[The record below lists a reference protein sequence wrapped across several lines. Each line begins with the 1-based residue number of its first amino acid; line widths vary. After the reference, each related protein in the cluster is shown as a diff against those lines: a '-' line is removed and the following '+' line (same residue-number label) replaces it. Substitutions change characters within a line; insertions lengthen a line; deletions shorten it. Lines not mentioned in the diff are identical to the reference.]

1 MEEIFDRKLTFEDI
15 QKINEKKPKYISV
28 RSTKYL
34 ERRILR
40 QLDTSIKIRIIGED
54 ENKSAVEKEVESRTL
69 QTKQED
75 DLYSKEELE
84 QILTIYEE
92 YEEGIH
98 EEWSD
103 LNKALYIYSRLV
115 AEYDVSLANQ
125 VAENDISKK
134 STLKSIYTA
143 TPNSKGLARN
153 FRELMD
159 RIGIPCRYVEN
170 IERTH
175 AWNEVRIDGTY
186 YPVDVAMDS
195 KISHQ
200 KGPGNILVHN
210 FGKNPEFYEY
220 PEHQLKTKPQEIK
233 LLDRDSVQKALNVV
247 VDQIASDHTKRKELV
262 RQNITIPVQSKELK
276 GVFKGDTVSL
286 KTLEELSTVKIS
298 LTDNETEE
306 LISELKTIGTYYPEI
321 LNNVEIENKTAK
333 PVNMQEVVDG
343 IYEAKSVG
351 QDIVIDPV
359 NLTIASSF
367 EEDFSID
374 LSKIPQVAED
384 VTKRVDDDL
393 SGQSVTF
400 RNTNTTKPM
409 KVPAFKTKPSDSL
422 SGIAFE
428 GFDVEGL
435 DLRDT
440 KVNRLSFNNVTNIDK
455 MKFDTT
461 VSFAIALEAVSTADL
476 NAALTD
482 FTIHDLT
489 IQNVDLQDR
498 AILQE
503 LARNSELVRISIHR
517 AHLNNLDGL
526 ELFDG
531 RLFLL
536 NLQGND
542 LSVNDIERVENFK
555 RTNPYLDTYLNAN
568 THIRTAISSLNPLSA
583 ESYNFIKS
591 YVDGTRERFTVTN
604 SANAIAYM
612 LWSHDNLP
620 YYIKDAN
627 VIRNGLKMLTNP
639 MMVENNTELE
649 NFDFDKSYLRDGT
662 LLLTPAQVEHLISIG
677 KRVPQ
682 NIRLK
687 LESVVDLS
695 SADVQV
701 LTTRANAIGL
711 HIGEVQ
717 IFDKSWHN
725 NNNQASAYKL
735 SEYVYIRDTLDIIT
749 NGINPTDSDIDKF
762 ATIYQR
768 LMDNITYDHDAI
780 KEDNA
785 REARYYAEKKCS
797 SRNLLEGL
805 EEGKCVCS
813 GYADILRNALMLAG
827 LNVENVS
834 GFTRRTAS
842 GEEAGFHSWNMVEL
856 DDGSGNKKWYHTD
869 LTWAAGAGSQAGVE
883 SVTLRGDVPAFTS
896 KHMPWPID
904 LPVVSSTDFDRTL
917 LRNAFTRAR
926 SKSFNIKDRQS
937 QIDIPT
943 DPQLQIEILD
953 QDRILAEYTR
963 RRNDMC
969 AKYYGDKEYRREYME
984 RSRRFRAHEI
994 ELNPGTVAAYRT
1006 IDDYPEREEDEQFLL
1021 LDKYAECLERMT
1033 KYESGNTSVYQGTPD
1048 QIADA
1053 LEKDRE
1059 YVETRN
1065 HTFNKHSNMR
1075 SNLATLGKY
1084 GERVPYIPHQD
1095 GVLKNIGRVALNA
1108 GIFTRN
1114 LVAPIYR
1121 GVGRFVAVPIHRL
1134 VVRDR
1139 DASPFR
1145 NNWYHRMVARR
1156 DYFTEQNNSTTPNHP
1171 IRNGIKAR
1179 AEAIFKAK
1187 EGNKAVLNAGA
1198 FEIQSNIVRQE
1209 RERNLIHSL
1218 TNQSTEYATQI
1229 ATLQSQISAHPT
1241 APNIDDA
1248 RRALQEKINKKATI
1262 DNRIN
1267 NLSNNRTGMSQTDAI
1282 SDVQHDIAVKEEVT
1296 MKTTVIKGFAKGL
1309 AVKYVGPKIHD
1320 WLAKRG
1326 TKTITEQTTI
1336 MEPVEKQRWVEPTYK
1351 EQPVSVYEE
1360 VLDTNKSMSQ
1370 MMEANSGKSV
1380 TGFYSVYGGERGGA
1394 SYTLTGNE
1402 KITAVF
1408 EARGKGGT
1416 GFSDTVGLQAP
1427 VLVDK
1432 TFDRSLLT
1440 ESGLLNQNLTIN
1452 ELLEVVKGE
1461 GVDASAIANMYVSVG
1476 DRYWVKLSELTTDW
1490 TSDLQA
1496 GVASDLVT
1504 RVQVGTR
1511 LERVLDVAGHYEKYT
1526 DYIPK
1531 VASISHTV
1539 TDDTLAKV
1547 SDAVLRT
1554 GAYADGVIDVGEN
1567 LRFSS
1572 TNVKNNKSI
1581 PRNYSFN
1588 RDADIPTSRKEF
1600 RSQME
1605 RERGV

>member
-1 MEEIFDRKLTFEDI
+1 MEEIFDRKLTFQDI
-15 QKINEKKPKYISV
+15 QEINKKKPKYISV

-34 ERRILR
+34 DRKILLE
-40 QLDTSIKIRIIGED
+40 LDDSIAIRIIGED
-54 ENKSAVEKEVESRTL
+54 DELSETTREVTQR
-69 QTKQED
+69 
-75 DLYSKEELE
+75 DLYYKEE
-84 QILTIYEE
+84 ILSILSLYEE
-92 YEEGIH
+92 YEAGIH
-98 EEWSD
+98 KDWSD
-103 LNKALYIYSRLV
+103 LHKALYVYARMV
-115 AEYDVSLANQ
+115 AEYDVASSKRT
-125 VAENDISKK
+125 AESSMSGNS

-143 TPNSKGLARN
+143 NPDSKGIARN
-153 FRELMD
+153 FRELLD

-170 IERTH
+170 IEKAY
-175 AWNEVRIDGTY
+175 AWNEIRIDGTY

-220 PEHQLKTKPQEIK
+220 PEHQLKTKPQELK
-233 LLDRDSVQKALNVV
+233 LLDRDSVQKALNEV
-247 VDQIASDHTKRKELV
+247 VDQIVLDHSKRRELV

-276 GVFKGDTVSL
+276 GIFKGDTISQ
-286 KTLEELSTVKIS
+286 KTLEELSTLKIS
-298 LTDNETEE
+298 LTDDKTES

-321 LNNVEIENKTAK
+321 LNNVEIVNNNTQ

-351 QDIVIDPV
+351 QDIVIDPI

-367 EEDFSID
+367 EEDFRID
-374 LSKIPQVAED
+374 LSKVPQVAED
-384 VTKRVDDDL
+384 VTKRIDDDL

-400 RNTNTTKPM
+400 RNTDTSKPM
-409 KVPAFKTKPSDSL
+409 RVPDFKTKPSDGL

-440 KVNRLSFNNVTNIDK
+440 KVNRLSFDGSTNLDK
-455 MKFDTT
+455 VIPAVDVSYDIAFKAMSASELTSALSNFRIHKLT
-461 VSFAIALEAVSTADL
+461 VR
-476 NAALTD
+476 
-482 FTIHDLT
+482 
-489 IQNVDLQDR
+489 NVDLHDR
-498 AILQE
+498 PILQE
-503 LARNSELVRISIHR
+503 LSANPELTEIVINR
-517 AHLNNLDGL
+517 ANLNNLDGL
-526 ELFDG
+526 ENFDG
-531 RLFLL
+531 RLYFL
-536 NLQGND
+536 NLMANE
-542 LSVNDIERVENFK
+542 LTVNDIERVQNFRK
-555 RTNPYLDTYLNAN
+555 TNPLLESYLSDN
-568 THIRTAISSLNPLSA
+568 TPFIRTISSLTPISD
-583 ESYNFIKS
+583 ETYNFIAEYSRQRAENFGIHNKEDA
-591 YVDGTRERFTVTN
+591 VDYLLWGRTN
-604 SANAIAYM
+604 M
-612 LWSHDNLP
+612 P
-620 YYIKDAN
+620 YYIKDARI
-627 VIRNGLKMLTNP
+627 IRDSLKLIHNP
-639 MMVENNTELE
+639 MMVENDTELE
-649 NFDFDKSYLRDGT
+649 TFDFTQDYVKDGT
-662 LLLTPAQVEHLISIG
+662 LLLTPAQLKHLIAIG
-677 KRVPQ
+677 KTVPQ
-682 NIRLK
+682 TVRLR
-687 LESVVDLS
+687 LESTVDLS
-695 SADVQV
+695 AAEVNN
-701 LTTRANAIGL
+701 LALRASSLGINIR
-711 HIGEVQ
+711 EVQ
-717 IFDKSWHN
+717 IVDPTKHSN
-725 NNNQASAYKL
+725 RNQMAPYTL
-735 SEYVYIRDTLDIIT
+735 SQYAYIRDTLDLLI

-762 ATIYQR
+762 ATVYQR
-768 LMDNITYDHDAI
+768 LMDSITYDHDAI
-780 KEDNA
+780 KDDNSA
-785 REARYYAEKKCS
+785 ESKYYAEKRDTC
-797 SRNLLEGL
+797 RNLLQGL

-813 GYADILRNALMLAG
+813 GYADILRNALLMVGINA
-827 LNVENVS
+827 ENVS
-834 GFTRRTAS
+834 GFTGRNSR
-842 GEEAGFHSWNMVEL
+842 GELIGAHAWNRVQL
-856 DDGSGNKKWYHTD
+856 DDGTGTKRWYHTD
-869 LTWAAGAGSQAGVE
+869 LTWCAGRSPADME
-883 SVTLRGDVPAFTS
+883 RVTLRGDNCTDFTD
-896 KHMPWPID
+896 KHITNALA
-904 LPVVSSTDFDRTL
+904 LPTVSSTDFDRTL
-917 LRNAFTRAR
+917 LRTAFTKARAN
-926 SKSFNIKDRQS
+926 SFNIKNRQS
-937 QIDIPT
+937 QIDIPA
-943 DPQLQIEILD
+943 DPELQIEILD

-969 AKYYGDKEYRREYME
+969 AKYYGDREYRREYME
-984 RSRRFRAHEI
+984 RSRRFRAHEV
-994 ELNPGTVAAYRT
+994 ELNPGTVASYRT

-1108 GIFTRN
+1108 GILTRN

-1121 GVGRFVAVPIHRL
+1121 GVGRFIAVPIHRL

-1156 DYFTEQNNSTTPNHP
+1156 DYFTEQNNSTNPNHP
-1171 IRNGIKAR
+1171 IRNGMKAR

-1209 RERNLIHSL
+1209 RERNVIHSL
-1218 TNQSTEYATQI
+1218 TNQSNEYAMQI
-1229 ATLQSQISAHPT
+1229 TALQNEISAHST

-1262 DNRIN
+1262 DNRIS
-1267 NLSNNRTGMSQTDAI
+1267 NLSNNRTGISQTDAI
-1282 SDVQHDIAVKEEVT
+1282 SDAQHDIAVKEEVT

-1326 TKTITEQTTI
+1326 TKTITEQTTV
-1336 MEPVEKQRWVEPTYK
+1336 METVEKQRWVEPTYK
-1351 EQPVSVYEE
+1351 EEPVPIYEE

-1402 KITAVF
+1402 NITAIF

-1416 GFSDTVGLQAP
+1416 GYSDIVGLKAP
-1427 VLVDK
+1427 TLVDK
-1432 TFDRSLLT
+1432 TFDSSLLT
-1440 ESGLLNQNLTIN
+1440 ESGLLNQNITIN

-1490 TSDLQA
+1490 TADLQA
-1496 GVASDLVT
+1496 GVASDLIT
-1504 RVQVGTR
+1504 KVQVGTR

-1531 VASISHTV
+1531 LASVSHTI
-1539 TDDTLAKV
+1539 TDDTLAKL
-1547 SDAVLRT
+1547 SDTVLRA

-1572 TNVKNNKSI
+1572 TDVRNNKAM
-1581 PRNYSFN
+1581 PRNYAFN
-1588 RDADIPTSRKEF
+1588 RDADIPTSRREF

-1605 RERGV
+1605 RERGI